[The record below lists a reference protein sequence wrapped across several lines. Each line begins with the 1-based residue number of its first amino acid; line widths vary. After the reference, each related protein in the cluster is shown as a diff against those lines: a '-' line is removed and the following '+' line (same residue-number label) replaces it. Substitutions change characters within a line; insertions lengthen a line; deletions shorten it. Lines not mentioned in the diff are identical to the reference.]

1 MSYWSPDNKVDIG
14 EQISITV
21 RSDQSLN
28 YGAGNVI
35 KLDIPSN
42 IEFIDPKNTYLNF
55 EVKLSNTIDGNENCR
70 IMLDHK
76 LGGQVLIKNCTIYC
90 NNGQTLV
97 EQIEDYNRWV
107 SIIYD
112 YEDNEI
118 LRQRR
123 GQTEG
128 AIPNNKKLL
137 NNNDQHSIEPE
148 LNDCLTNPYFKNET
162 DASFT
167 NDSYIKAK
175 VSLRLH
181 TGLFGNDHIIPNKLL
196 NGLTLHLELENNVIP
211 YEALH
216 TVNYWRSGD
225 LYKRGMKFY
234 GSEDQGQT
242 WINGDNKDE
251 IFFTAMDN
259 TIATLDSIPF
269 RVGDSISLVKQ
280 DKSAEGKW
288 QNGAGAA
295 EIVPKISA
303 LSLVNNNA
311 GDTNL
316 IKVEFDATVKNDL
329 GADIVPADGW
339 YAFTLMEK
347 LNGISPT
354 FTVSNVDLIVQEC
367 KLKDNIVGKIM
378 KSIKENKSYV
388 YDITSIQN
396 YRYSAL
402 KGDVSL
408 NMRIPIQNKRA
419 FSLLSMPTDG
429 TIYTALQK
437 VVAKDTYYLL
447 TSGDDKYHIRSSRS
461 GLVGIADHVENYQY
475 FYEKLQ
481 PSRPVNVA
489 SLLKDGIPAPHLGE
503 LDKALKSAG
512 IMPLS
517 MAKYKDNFII
527 GRQFAKNGGVFNP
540 TGKDFNLM
548 VNYTTAGLKDK
559 LWMNFCVH
567 NRKININAD
576 GSVIVDI

>member
-55 EVKLSNTIDGNENCR
+55 EVKLQNTIDGNENCR

-196 NGLTLHLELENNVIP
+196 NGLTLHLELENNIIP

-225 LYKRGMKFY
+225 LYKRGMRFY
-234 GSEDQGQT
+234 GQDDTGAVIATNDAVTELY
-242 WINGDNKDE
+242 
-251 IFFTAMDN
+251 FTAMDN
-259 TIATLDSIPF
+259 SIATLDSIPF
-269 RVGDSISLVKQ
+269 RVGDAINLTKS
-280 DKSAEGKW
+280 DKSSIGDWK
-288 QNGAGAA
+288 NAGGD
-295 EIVPKISA
+295 EMNPIITA
-303 LSLVNNNA
+303 LSLVNNQA
-311 GDTNL
+311 GTIQL
-316 IKVEFDATVKNDL
+316 IKVEITEAHSQVV
-329 GADIVPADGW
+329 ADIDNDW
-339 YAFTLMEK
+339 YAYILTEK
-347 LNGISPT
+347 LIGISPT

-527 GRQFAKNGGVFNP
+527 GRQFAKNGGVYNP